1 MLYLVVNLRVLTVEQ
16 AGTRRSQLFGCIV
29 LHLHPRFQDMI
40 CYST

>member
-1 MLYLVVNLRVLTVEQ
+1 MLYLVVNLRVFTVEQ
-16 AGTRRSQLFGCIV
+16 VGTRRSQLFGCED